1 MADRKQSRADAVRN
15 AVDDVFSAAAGQAQS
30 TAHSTAQSARG
41 RAQELVDEAA
51 RAARQV
57 VGAIDDLRPP
67 AAEEVRALRRAVAD
81 LSERVAA
88 LERSAGSGE

>member
-1 MADRKQSRADAVRN
+1 MADRKHSRADAVRS

-41 RAQELVDEAA
+41 RAQDIVDEAA
-51 RAARQV
+51 RAAGRV

-67 AAEEVRALRRAVAD
+67 TAEEVRALQRAVAD
-81 LSERVAA
+81 LSERVTA
-88 LERSAGSGE
+88 LERLQG